1 MKIFSTDTLKSLGLK
16 DAQAKI
22 YTAALELG
30 EANIQE
36 LSNKSGV
43 KRTSIYNFIDE
54 LKTQGFLAEIQRNK
68 RRLFS
73 AVDPKHLL
81 EAERLRLREL
91 EQVMPELLAI
101 QNNAKTKP
109 KVTFYEGREN
119 VLAVYEDQLKEKKPI
134 FTYEDLE
141 FMQLGMPDSFYE
153 GWPGE
158 RAKRNI
164 PLQSIFRDST
174 ASREKSKRN
183 IRELRKS
190 KFIKSET
197 PWRTGINIYG
207 NKVAF
212 MRFKKNNAVCVLI
225 EDEDIAE
232 TMRSTWQSLWQHI
245 PEPPIG

>member
-1 MKIFSTDTLKSLGLK
+1 MKKTPATVLETLRLGEPQTLV
-16 DAQAKI
+16 
-22 YTAALELG
+22 YLAALELG
-30 EANIQE
+30 EASIQE
-36 LSNKSGV
+36 LSRKSGI
-43 KRTSIYNFIDE
+43 KRTTIYNFIDA
-54 LKTQGFLAEIQRNK
+54 LKERGFLSEIKRNK
-68 RRLFS
+68 QRLFS
-73 AVDPKHLL
+73 AIDPNQLL
-81 EAERLRLREL
+81 EL
-91 EQVMPELLAI
+91 EQLRIREWQAIMPELLAI
-101 QNNAKTKP
+101 QNIARNKP
-109 KVTFYEGREN
+109 RVTYYEGTKN